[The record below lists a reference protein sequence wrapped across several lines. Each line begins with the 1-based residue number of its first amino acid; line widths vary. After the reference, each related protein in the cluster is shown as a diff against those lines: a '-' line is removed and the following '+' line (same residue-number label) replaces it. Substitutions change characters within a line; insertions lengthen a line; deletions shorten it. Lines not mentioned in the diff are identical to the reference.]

1 MTRKKGG
8 GRESGGPGAHPAEGY
23 ARGTPAADPAARPY
37 HATHTCDETEEHI
50 RALEARLES
59 QDRLRRSARS
69 ECQDLTRKRDALEAR
84 VKELDAM
91 LYEMRSQRDYG
102 IAVLLYE
109 LRSQRDYAI
118 AIQEDR
124 ER

>member
-1 MTRKKGG
+1 MT
-8 GRESGGPGAHPAEGY
+8 AAN
-23 ARGTPAADPAARPY
+23 PAAHVHRIMNYEEPPYPEDCGPCVAR
-37 HATHTCDETEEHI
+37 EERI
-50 RALEARLES
+50 RVLA
-59 QDRLRRSARS
+59 
-69 ECQDLTRKRDALEAR
+69 AR

-91 LYEMRSQRDYG
+91 
-102 IAVLLYE
+102 LYE